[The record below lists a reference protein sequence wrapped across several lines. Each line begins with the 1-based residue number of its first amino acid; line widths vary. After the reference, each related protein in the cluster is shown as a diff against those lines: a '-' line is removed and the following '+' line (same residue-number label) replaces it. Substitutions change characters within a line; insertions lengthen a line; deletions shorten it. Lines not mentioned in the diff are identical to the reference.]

1 MDEPRFR
8 YLCSYTATFNE
19 PQQMIG
25 KAHFG
30 RRMIAALT
38 GGEVTGERLHGRVMP
53 SGGDWA
59 TIDDRDTLRLDARI
73 TMETHDGA
81 LIYVS
86 YRGVLR
92 PLSAAHKHA
101 RKGGPQT
108 PEEKAEVYFR
118 TTPMFETGDERYLW
132 LNDIVAIGLGASIGG
147 AVRYDVFELL

>member
-1 MDEPRFR
+1 MIEPSFR
-8 YLCSYTATFNE
+8 YLCSYRASFTE
-19 PQQMIG
+19 PQQMVG

-38 GGEVTGERLHGRVMP
+38 GGELEGERLRGRVMP

-59 TIDDRDTLRLDARI
+59 TIDENGTLRLDARI
-73 TMETHDGA
+73 TFETHDGA

-92 PLSAAHKHA
+92 PLSVAHKHA
-101 RKGGPQT
+101 RAGGPQT
-108 PEEKAEVYFR
+108 DADRAEIYFR
-118 TTPMFETGDERYLW
+118 TTPMFETGDERYAW
-132 LNDIVAIGLGASIGG
+132 LNDIVAVGLGASVGG

>member
-1 MDEPRFR
+1 
-8 YLCSYTATFNE
+8 
-19 PQQMIG
+19 
-25 KAHFG
+25 
-30 RRMIAALT
+30 
-38 GGEVTGERLHGRVMP
+38 
-53 SGGDWA
+53 
-59 TIDDRDTLRLDARI
+59 
-73 TMETHDGA
+73 METHDGA

-118 TTPMFETGDERYLW
+118 TTTMFETGDDRYLW
-132 LNDIVAIGLGASIGG
+132 LNDIVAVGLGASIGG